1 MSTQNQNISNLFS
14 NNKNNQQLTPIQ
26 KMNQLKEILFNS
38 SFVTDLQIRMDD
50 NEKYQRN
57 AFEGFTDEMMIYA
70 FIHKPS
76 HIKDE
81 YNKKENTKKEYIR
94 DLNQFFFLLYNS
106 RDFFKE
112 DVLNYTEG
120 SLLRNLEKRH
130 IRRYQEWLK
139 NNAKLKNGKIGYG
152 MATMAR
158 KVVIIKS
165 FLKWLFEVEY
175 IEHPLHTAFL
185 NNEIRTKDRPVRD
198 LTYEQ
203 VKALIDYYEYHP
215 FNHAILTLLA
225 TTGLRIDEITKS
237 SWCDLYYDP
246 LQNNY
251 YLKVIAK
258 GDKERHTLIK
268 KAVFKRLQKLRIRK
282 RLSSELDPT
291 DQTPIFT
298 TNRGNAYI
306 ASDLSRYV
314 KNVIKQTK
322 FEFLKYKVK
331 DVTPHWFRHYFA
343 QEAHASGA
351 PLIYIQNT
359 LDHKKS
365 ETTEIYLK
373 GIMKKEN
380 DAAQY
385 VDENKY

>member
-1 MSTQNQNISNLFS
+1 MSNDNQNTSPLFIDR
-14 NNKNNQQLTPIQ
+14 NNKQLTPVQ
-26 KMNQLKEILFNS
+26 KMNQLKEVLTDS
-38 SFVTDLQIRMDD
+38 SFVSDLQVQIDN
-50 NEKYQRN
+50 NEKHQRN
-57 AFEGFTDEMMIYA
+57 AFEGFTDEMMMYA

-81 YNKKENTKKEYIR
+81 YNKKGNTKKEYIR
-94 DLNQFFFLLYNS
+94 DLHQFFSLLYNS

-139 NNAKLKNGKIGYG
+139 NEAQLKNGKIGYG

-165 FLKWLFEVEY
+165 FLKWLFQVEY
-175 IEHPLHTAFL
+175 IQRPIYAAFL
-185 NNEIRTKDRPVRD
+185 NNEIRIKDRPVRD

-203 VKALIDYYEYHP
+203 VKALIDFYEYHP

-225 TTGLRIDEITKS
+225 TTGLRIDEIAKS
-237 SWCDLYYDP
+237 TWSDLYYDP
-246 LQNNY
+246 RQNNC

-258 GDKERHTLIK
+258 GGKERHALIK
-268 KAVFKRLQKLRIRK
+268 ETVFERLQKLRIRK
-282 RLSSELDPT
+282 RLSSELDPN
-291 DQTPIFT
+291 DQSPIFT
-298 TNRGNAYI
+298 TNRGNSYN
-306 ASDLSRYV
+306 ASDFSRYV
-314 KNVIKQTK
+314 KNMIKQTK
-322 FEFLKYKVK
+322 FEFLKYKPK

-351 PLIYIQNT
+351 PLLYIQNT

-385 VDENKY
+385 VDESKY